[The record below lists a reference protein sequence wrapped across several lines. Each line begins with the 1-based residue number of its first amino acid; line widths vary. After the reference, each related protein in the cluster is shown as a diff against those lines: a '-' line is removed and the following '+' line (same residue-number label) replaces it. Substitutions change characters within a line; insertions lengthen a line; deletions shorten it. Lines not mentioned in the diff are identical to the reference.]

1 MLSSLDNEV
10 VFKKAFTDKTV
21 FQCFVKDI
29 LGLDVQVGKIE
40 TEKRFYPKIG
50 NIDFELDI
58 YAETLDK
65 RMCIELQKVQYDYT
79 NDRFLHYF
87 MMLIAGQQ
95 QSAKEYAIGQTVY
108 QIVVMTLPYTLKDL
122 TGRVLTDEMLITTF
136 TTRNAAKVERLL
148 YRHSMVTLNPNHR
161 DPSTPKSVK
170 DWLDFIYESMHHPEN
185 PSINRQN
192 VGIQRAAE
200 LIEVAKLTPKQ
211 LAATK
216 SVEQARSAKI
226 AQETYAIWQERV
238 KVAKELSANGIAVE
252 IIAKS
257 LKQSLEET
265 QEMIDLSADN
275 YRQPFWITT

>member
-29 LGLDVQVGKIE
+29 LGLTVQVGKIE
-40 TEKRFYPKIG
+40 TEKRFFPKIG

-79 NDRFLHYF
+79 HDRFLHYF
-87 MMLIAGQQ
+87 LMLIAGQQ
-95 QSAKEYAIGQTVY
+95 HSAREYAVGQTVY
-108 QIVVMTLPYTLKDL
+108 QIIVMTLPYTLKDL

-136 TTRNAAKVERLL
+136 TTRNAANIERPL

-170 DWLDFIYESMHHPEN
+170 DWLDLIYESMHHPEN
-185 PSINRQN
+185 PSINLQN
-192 VGIQRAAE
+192 VGIQRAAQ
-200 LIEVAKLTPKQ
+200 LIEFAKLTPKQ
-211 LAATK
+211 LAAKK
-216 SVEQARSAKI
+216 SVEQAQSAKI
-226 AQETYAIWQERV
+226 VGEEAARWQERV
-238 KVAKELSANGIAVE
+238 KVAKKLHAKNIPLEMIANIVE
-252 IIAKS
+252 S
-257 LKQSLEET
+257 SLEET
-265 QEMIDLSADN
+265 QEMIDLSPDN
-275 YRQPFWITT
+275 YRQPFWITN

>member
-1 MLSSLDNEV
+1 MLSNLDNEV
-10 VFKKAFTDKTV
+10 VFKKAFTDKIV

-65 RMCIELQKVQYDYT
+65 RFCIELQKVQYDYT

-87 MMLIAGQQ
+87 LMLIAGQQ

-108 QIVVMTLPYTLKDL
+108 QILVMTLPYTLKDL
-122 TGRVLTDEMLITTF
+122 SGRLLTDEMLITTF
-136 TTRNAAKVERLL
+136 TTRNAAKVERSL

-170 DWLDFIYESMHHPEN
+170 DWLDFIYESMHNPNN
-185 PSINRQN
+185 PSINLQN

-200 LIEVAKLTPKQ
+200 LIEVTKFTPKQ
-211 LAATK
+211 LAAKK
-216 SVEQARSAKI
+216 SVEQARSAKM
-226 AQETYAIWQERV
+226 AGEAFAIWQERV
-238 KVAKELSANGIAVE
+238 RMSKKLHAKNVPLE
-252 IIAKS
+252 IIAS
-257 LKQSLEET
+257 TIEYSLEET
-265 QEMIDLSADN
+265 QAMIDFTAEND
-275 YRQPFWITT
+275 RKPFF

>member
-10 VFKKAFTDKTV
+10 VFKKAFTDKIV
-21 FQCFVKDI
+21 FQCFVKDV
-29 LGLDVQVGKIE
+29 LGFDVQVGKIE

-65 RMCIELQKVQYDYT
+65 RLCIELQKVQYDYT

-87 MMLIAGQQ
+87 LMLIAGQQ
-95 QSAKEYAIGQTVY
+95 QSAREYAIGQTVY
-108 QIVVMTLPYTLKDL
+108 QILVMTLPYTLKDL
-122 TGRVLTDEMLITTF
+122 AGRVLTDEMLITTF

-161 DPSTPKSVK
+161 DPSTPKTVK

-200 LIEVAKLTPKQ
+200 LIEVTKFTPKQ
-211 LAATK
+211 LAAKK

-226 AQETYAIWQERV
+226 VADETIRWQERV
-238 KVAKELSANGIAVE
+238 KMAKKLHAKNIPLE
-252 IIAKS
+252 IIAGTVEY
-257 LKQSLEET
+257 SLEET
-265 QEMIDLSADN
+265 QEMIDLTADH
-275 YRQPFWITT
+275 YRNPFW